1 MSRGSLLVKIGR
13 CLQRV
18 PPDWLKPLEA
28 PFVRFGRG
36 NIDEPNLIF
45 LMALPR
51 SGSTLT
57 YQAMAHGFEPLY
69 LSNLWNLLYAIP
81 WTGGGLSLAF
91 CPKHTSDFESEHG
104 FVDGLCGPAEGLRFW
119 SYWTGCGLDEV
130 TSEKWPSSG
139 KLEKR
144 IEYFREISSRLASR
158 ERPMIAGYL
167 GHVLAAEKIRAW
179 FPDAIFVRLHR
190 DPLSNADSI
199 LRSRLSGSGK
209 WFSVRPVECATT
221 RSQDV
226 HFEVAAQVYWLNRRL
241 AWLETD
247 ERTIHISYEGLC
259 SDPNQTLDSI
269 LQKANSHGLSLT
281 FKKPLPSAFAH
292 RFVGAEQNADTKK
305 LSCWLKRLEQE
316 HGLLATPKVNQFGH

>member
-1 MSRGSLLVKIGR
+1 MSRRSPLVKIGR
-13 CLQRV
+13 FLQRL

-57 YQAMAHGFEPLY
+57 YQAMVHGFEPLY

-81 WTGGGLSLAF
+81 WTGGRLSLAF
-91 CPKHTSDFESEHG
+91 CSKHTSDFKSEHG
-104 FVDGLCGPAEGLRFW
+104 FVDGFCGPAEGLRFW

-144 IEYFREISSRLASR
+144 IEHFREISSRLASR
-158 ERPMIAGYL
+158 ERPIIAGYL

-190 DPLSNADSI
+190 DPLSNAASI
-199 LRSRLSGSGK
+199 LRSRLAGSGK

-221 RSQDV
+221 SSEDV
-226 HFEVAAQVYWLNRRL
+226 HFEVASQVYWLNRRL
-241 AWLETD
+241 AGLEAD
-247 ERTIHISYEGLC
+247 KKTIHISYEGLC
-259 SDPNQTLDSI
+259 SDPNQTLESI
-269 LQKANSHGLSLT
+269 LQKANSYGLSLNL
-281 FKKPLPSAFAH
+281 KKRLPDSFSY
-292 RFVGAEQNADTKK
+292 RVVSPEQNLDTKK
-305 LSCWLKRLEQE
+305 LAYWLQILQQE
-316 HGLLATPKVNQFGH
+316 HGSLSTAKPD